1 MISCDAKS
9 RLAQNRENA
18 KIVIQTNAICRQN
31 ERLQFFGIM
40 TSQFKTPCRDPKKHP
55 NVRASLALPPML
67 SRWSC
72 YLCVNEDK
80 SHWVSRHCPSPT
92 HSPKKHR
99 SFSDLEFGKELE
111 LAVLQIGKARNK
123 KKYASPKYLI
133 AFELLLRC
141 IFDYFGTLLVDPLIR
156 SIFQPL
162 SIPDL
167 TKCAEKRKK
176 AMDSEPGLG
185 NVFGTLSGWLK
196 MSEAVTIFIS
206 LILHRWSYC
215 D

>member
-1 MISCDAKS
+1 M
-9 RLAQNRENA
+9 
-18 KIVIQTNAICRQN
+18 
-31 ERLQFFGIM
+31 
-40 TSQFKTPCRDPKKHP
+40 
-55 NVRASLALPPML
+55 
-67 SRWSC
+67 
-72 YLCVNEDK
+72 
-80 SHWVSRHCPSPT
+80 
-92 HSPKKHR
+92 
-99 SFSDLEFGKELE
+99 E

-123 KKYASPKYLI
+123 KQSPKYLI

-185 NVFGTLSGWLK
+185 NVFGTLSG
-196 MSEAVTIFIS
+196 
-206 LILHRWSYC
+206 
-215 D
+215 